1 MRLGGI
7 RQSDNVEDRRS
18 QRPMALAG
26 GGIGLLIVIGLIL
39 LKGGGLEDVLK
50 VVVQEGQQLQ
60 APAGPP
66 LSPAEQQRQA
76 EQITFVQ
83 KIVAL
88 TEDVWSRQFTQIG
101 DTYHPPKLVVFRGAT
116 QTACGLGQEAMGP
129 FYCPA
134 DQQVYIDLAFYDQ
147 LDRKLKAPGD
157 FAQAYVIAHEV
168 GHHIQK
174 QLGYSDHV
182 HRSRATQS
190 EEESNRMSV
199 RLELQADYLAGVWA
213 HHAQR
218 EFDVLEPGD
227 VEEGLRAAHQI
238 GDDLLQKQATG
249 RIVPE
254 NFTHGTSEQ
263 RMRALREGLR
273 TGAFSRQALDKY
285 FNVPDSEL

>member
-1 MRLGGI
+1 MRLGRI

-26 GGIGLLIVIGLIL
+26 GGIGLLVVIGLVL
-39 LKGGGLEDVLK
+39 LGGGNLNDVLK
-50 VVVQEGQQLQ
+50 VVVQQGPQMQ
-60 APAGPP
+60 A
-66 LSPAEQQRQA
+66 LSPAEQERQA
-76 EQITFVQ
+76 EQVTFVQ
-83 KIVAL
+83 QIVAL
-88 TEDVWSRQFTQIG
+88 TEDVWAEQFAKIG
-101 DTYHPPKLVVFRGAT
+101 DTYRPPKLVIFRGVT
-116 QTACGLGQEAMGP
+116 QTACGVGQDAMGP

-134 DQQVYIDLAFYDQ
+134 DQQVYIDLAFYDL

-218 EFDVLEPGD
+218 QFDVLEPGD
-227 VEEGLRAAHQI
+227 AEEGLRAAHQI
-238 GDDLLQKQATG
+238 GDDFLQQQATG
-249 RIVPE
+249 RVVPE
-254 NFTHGTSEQ
+254 NFTHGSSEQ

-273 TGAFSRQALDKY
+273 TGEFSRQALDRF